1 MKNINIILMLGLV
14 SNVAYS
20 QADSTAF
27 YFKKGVT
34 ETDARRFREA
44 EKNFS
49 KAASFSPNDA
59 KVQIGWGKAL
69 LEQKRYMEAREKY
82 KAAYA
87 IDAKNGEVLEQ
98 LATLSLNTRQWNDAV
113 TYAKKMQEAKVGNSS
128 NFIIAKSFYE
138 QGNYGETLKYCELA
152 FKEDPKRA
160 ETPYIAGRCL
170 VEMSNYKKAAGCF
183 EQAIE
188 RDSTKAN
195 WMYEAGL
202 VYYAVPDDKKAIY
215 WFERAAAKGY
225 NRSNDFLENLAN
237 AYLNAKNYDKGLAL
251 LQEVLQRK
259 PQDMELLDNI
269 ADAYYHTGKY
279 DEAINYWDKALAV
292 DKTNASALYM
302 IGLSYQKKGEKE
314 KGQQLCDKAIE
325 MDPSLKK
332 LKEERKMPGG
342 I

>member
-1 MKNINIILMLGLV
+1 MKNINILLMLGIV
-14 SNVAYS
+14 SNVAYAQS
-20 QADSTAF
+20 DSSEF
-27 YFKKGVT
+27 YFKKGVA
-34 ETDARRFREA
+34 EKEARRFREA
-44 EKNFS
+44 EKNFA
-49 KAASFSPNDA
+49 KAAGFSPNDA
-59 KVQIGWGKAL
+59 KVQIGWGQAL
-69 LEQKRYMEAREKY
+69 VEQKRYMEAREKY

-87 IDAKNGEVLEQ
+87 IDAKNGEVMEQ

-128 NFIIAKSFYE
+128 NYIIAKSLYE
-138 QGNYGETLKYCELA
+138 QGNYGESLKYCEQA

-160 ETPYIAGRCL
+160 ETPYIAGRSL

-195 WMYEAGL
+195 WMYEAAL
-202 VYYAVPDDKKAIY
+202 VYYAIPDDKKAIY

-225 NRSNDFLENLAN
+225 NRSSDFIENLAN
-237 AYLNAKNYDKGLAL
+237 AYLNIKNYEKGLAL

-259 PQDMELLDNI
+259 PQDMELLYNI
-269 ADAYYHTGKY
+269 ADAYYQTGKY
-279 DEAINYWDKALAV
+279 DDAINYWDKALAL
-292 DKTNASALYM
+292 DKTNANALYM

-314 KGQQLCDKAIE
+314 KGQQLCDRAIQ
-325 MDPSLKK
+325 MDPKLKS
-332 LKEERKMPGG
+332 LKEEKKMPGG

>member
-1 MKNINIILMLGLV
+1 MKNINILLMLAIV
-14 SNVAYS
+14 SNVAYA
-20 QADSTAF
+20 QTDSSEF
-27 YFKKGVT
+27 YFKKALA
-34 ETDARRFREA
+34 EKEARRFREA
-44 EKNFS
+44 EKNFA
-49 KAASFSPNDA
+49 KAAGFSPNDA
-59 KVQIGWGKAL
+59 KVQIGWGQAL
-69 LEQKRYMEAREKY
+69 VEQKRYMEAREKY

-98 LATLSLNTRQWNDAV
+98 LANLSLNTRQWNDAV

-128 NFIIAKSFYE
+128 NFIIAKSLYE
-138 QGNYGETLKYCELA
+138 QGNYGESLKYCEQA

-160 ETPYIAGRCL
+160 ETPYIAGRSL

-195 WMYEAGL
+195 WMYEAAL
-202 VYYAVPDDKKAIY
+202 VYYAIPDDKKAIY

-225 NRSNDFLENLAN
+225 NRSSDFIENLAN
-237 AYLNAKNYDKGLAL
+237 AYLNIKNYEKGLAL

-259 PQDMELLDNI
+259 PQDMELLYNI
-269 ADAYYHTGKY
+269 ADAYYQTGKY
-279 DEAINYWDKALAV
+279 DDAINYWDKALAL
-292 DKTNASALYM
+292 DKTNANALYM

-314 KGQQLCDKAIE
+314 KGQQLCDRAIQ
-325 MDPSLKK
+325 MDPKLKN
-332 LKEERKMPGG
+332 LKEEKKMPGG